1 MKESTRKYVD
11 RKCLLN
17 STKLLLMNKYCQ
29 YIYMCVCVRVCVC
42 VCVCIYVYMYKI
54 KYLSTKNTTNLQV
67 SLKLE
72 YFQLSTLVILQKK
85 LKNLV

>member
-1 MKESTRKYVD
+1 
-11 RKCLLN
+11 
-17 STKLLLMNKYCQ
+17 
-29 YIYMCVCVRVCVC
+29 MCVCVRVCVC
-42 VCVCIYVYMYKI
+42 VCVHVYMYKR

-72 YFQLSTLVILQKK
+72 YFQLSTLVILQKT